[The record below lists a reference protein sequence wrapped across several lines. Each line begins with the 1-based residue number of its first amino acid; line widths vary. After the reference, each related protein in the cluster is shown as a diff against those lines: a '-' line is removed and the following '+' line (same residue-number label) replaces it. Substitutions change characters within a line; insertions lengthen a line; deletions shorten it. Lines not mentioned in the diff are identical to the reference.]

1 MRSLLAEKKNKL
13 KTDFCDLI
21 TSCRTIL
28 AKLVVYTYISDMKI
42 EEELKTTNFLSE
54 HQKLHLNLM
63 VSASRVKSRINEKL
77 KKFGLVSEQYNVLR
91 ILRGSHPN
99 PMCIRDIHSRMI
111 EKSSNTGRIVE
122 KLLRK
127 NYLVRTES
135 PEDRRFY
142 SINLTEKG
150 LDLLKKVDA
159 DIVFDKLINPDLSEE
174 EIKSL
179 NSLLEK
185 LRD

>member
-1 MRSLLAEKKNKL
+1 MTSDFLTDGCDFVTVYSLL
-13 KTDFCDLI
+13 F
-21 TSCRTIL
+21 
-28 AKLVVYTYISDMKI
+28 AKLVVYTYICIMKI
-42 EEELKTTNFLSE
+42 EEELKTTRVLSE

-63 VSASRVKSRINEKL
+63 VSSSRVKSRINEKL

-91 ILRGSHPN
+91 ILRGSHPRA
-99 PMCIRDIHSRMI
+99 MCIKDIHSRMI

-122 KLLRK
+122 KLLKK
-127 NYLVRTES
+127 NYLIRTES

-150 LDLLKKVDA
+150 LNLLKKVDKEI
-159 DIVFDKLINPDLSEE
+159 DFDKIINPDLSEE
-174 EIKSL
+174 ELRML

>member
-1 MRSLLAEKKNKL
+1 MNDGCDFVTLNSLP
-13 KTDFCDLI
+13 F
-21 TSCRTIL
+21 
-28 AKLVVYTYISDMKI
+28 AKLVVYTYICIMKI
-42 EEELKTTNFLSE
+42 EEELKTTRILSE

-63 VSASRVKSRINEKL
+63 VSSSRVKSRINEKL

-91 ILRGSHPN
+91 ILRGSHPGA
-99 PMCIRDIHSRMI
+99 MCIKDIHSRMI

-122 KLLRK
+122 KLLKK
-127 NYLVRTES
+127 NYLIRTES

-150 LDLLKKVDA
+150 LELLKKVDKEI
-159 DIVFDKLINPDLSEE
+159 DFDKIINPDLSEE
-174 EIKSL
+174 ELRML